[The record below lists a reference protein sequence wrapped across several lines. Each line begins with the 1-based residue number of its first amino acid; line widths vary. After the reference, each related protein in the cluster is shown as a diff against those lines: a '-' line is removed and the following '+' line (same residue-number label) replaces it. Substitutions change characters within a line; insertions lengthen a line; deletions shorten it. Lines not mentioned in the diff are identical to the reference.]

1 MKLKEC
7 QRLGE
12 LLSSNQIDAG
22 LLHSI
27 FDLDKRIEKYFL
39 IWCEIIEEDESV
51 REATGYR
58 MVNKYGQ
65 GWEVNHE
72 LLPQQYRVELDI
84 AGQELLGDEYD
95 PDDYTDISIN
105 NLKAKEL
112 NHEG

>member
-12 LLSSNQIDAG
+12 LLSSSQIDAG
-22 LLHSI
+22 LLNSI

-39 IWCEIIEEDESV
+39 LWCEIIEEE
-51 REATGYR
+51 EAVMKATDHR

-72 LLPQQYRVELDI
+72 VLPQQYRVELNI
-84 AGQELLGDEYD
+84 AGQELLGDDYD

-105 NLKAKEL
+105 NLKAEEL
-112 NHEG
+112 TQ

>member
-12 LLSSNQIDAG
+12 LLSSGQLDAG

-27 FDLDKRIEKYFL
+27 FDLDKRIAHYHD
-39 IWCEIIEEDESV
+39 IWCTIIAEEESV

-65 GWEVNHE
+65 GWELNHE
-72 LLPQQYRVELDI
+72 LLPQHYRVELNI
-84 AGQELLGDEYD
+84 AGQELLGDGYD
-95 PDDYTDISIN
+95 PDDYTDLCIGN
-105 NLKAKEL
+105 PR
-112 NHEG
+112 